1 MATEY
6 KKIILRRGEG
16 TPPADL
22 EQGELAYQTNTGKLY
37 VGTGDASPDHYKLIG
52 GLQDS
57 GVTASV
63 SELNVLDGITAT
75 TVELNVVDGFTGTVD
90 DLNYAKD
97 LRATGVTATEFD
109 YLDGVSSNIQTQIN
123 GITNANEWVLVTE
136 VNQASGVTI
145 TIDSGELTFDNG
157 NYDYKFVVDAMADAA
172 DTNTAFNI
180 QINGDTDAGQ
190 HSYIYNISKLTGSS
204 ATATT
209 DTAVGEYG
217 ATGTTIET
225 GLDLSGSIVT
235 QGSLHFLQ
243 AEFTISRSITSVYSA
258 LGEQNVFAFM
268 VRGEGSV
275 MAGEVGETNSTTYS
289 LSKISRFTGGYGNE
303 VTGNLTSVVLGN
315 FPDSGTTRTVK
326 VRIYRR
332 AR

>member
-6 KKIILRRGEG
+6 KKIVLRRGTG
-16 TPPADL
+16 TPPVDL
-22 EQGELAYQTNTGKLY
+22 EAGELAFQTDTKKLF
-37 VGTGDASPDHYKLIG
+37 VGTGDASPNHYKLVSS
-52 GLQDS
+52 LADM
-57 GVTASV
+57 GVTATAAQLNALTGLTST
-63 SELNVLDGITAT
+63 SAELNTL
-75 TVELNVVDGFTGTVD
+75 DGFTGVVD

-97 LRATGVTATEFD
+97 LRATGVTAVEFD
-109 YLDGVSSNIQTQIN
+109 YLDGVSSNIQTQID
-123 GITNANEWVLVTE
+123 GITNANEWTLVTE
-136 VNQASGVTI
+136 VNQASGATI

-180 QINGDTDAGQ
+180 QLNGDTDAGQ

-258 LGEQNVFAFM
+258 LGEVNVFAFM

-275 MAGEVGETNSTTYS
+275 MAGEVGENEATTYS

-303 VTGNLTSVVLGN
+303 VTGNLTSVILGN
-315 FPDSGTTRTVK
+315 FPDSGTARTVK

>member
-6 KKIILRRGEG
+6 KKIVLRRGTG

-22 EQGELAYQTNTGKLY
+22 EAGELAFQTDTKKLF
-37 VGTGDASPDHYKLIG
+37 VGTGDASPDHYKLVSS
-52 GLQDS
+52 LADM
-57 GVTASV
+57 GVTATAAQLNALTGLTS
-63 SELNVLDGITAT
+63 SSAELNTL
-75 TVELNVVDGFTGTVD
+75 DGFTGIVD

-97 LRATGVTATEFD
+97 LRATGVTSVEFD
-109 YLDGVSSNIQTQIN
+109 YLDGVSSNIQTQIDD
-123 GITNANEWVLVTE
+123 ITNANEWTLVVET
-136 VNQASGVTI
+136 NQGSGATI
-145 TIDSGELTFDNG
+145 TIDSGNLTFN
-157 NYDYKFVVDAMADAA
+157 NEVYDYKFVVDAMADAA

-180 QINGDTDAGQ
+180 QLNGDTDAGQ
-190 HSYIYNISKLTGSS
+190 HSYIYNISKLTGASP
-204 ATATT
+204 TGTT

-243 AEFTISRSITSVYSA
+243 SEFTISRSITSVYSA
-258 LGEQNVFAFM
+258 IGEQNVFAFM

-275 MAGEVGETNSTTYS
+275 MAGEVGESNSTTYS

-303 VTGNLTSVVLGN
+303 LTGNLSSVVLGN
-315 FPDSGTTRTVK
+315 FPDSGTARNVK